1 MLQHPA
7 FHYLKRSTCLCRG
20 CASAAKAHQ
29 TPALPTVCVSPIH
42 VPLPPHWSLF
52 PCSTDLQHAC
62 LHRILKWF
70 GLEGP
75 WRLFN
80 ANPPGKGKERS
91 WSFKEYGRGYSK
103 YFPDPLWTKA
113 NLAVGEVG
121 VMLLYFD
128 VKDVL
133 RKAKALQPSRIVRAL
148 GDASPLSVLS
158 SRNGS
163 LIFRVQ
169 ACADFWSEVP
179 VQFLASH
186 SGSLN
191 PALWCWDAIFILSPN
206 WKCTVLNT

>member
-29 TPALPTVCVSPIH
+29 TPALPTVCVSPTH

-62 LHRILKWF
+62 W
-70 GLEGP
+70 
-75 WRLFN
+75 
-80 ANPPGKGKERS
+80 RS

-128 VKDVL
+128 MKDVL
-133 RKAKALQPSRIVRAL
+133 RKVKALQPSRIVLAL
-148 GDASPLSVLS
+148 GDTSPLSVLS
-158 SRNGS
+158 SRNDS